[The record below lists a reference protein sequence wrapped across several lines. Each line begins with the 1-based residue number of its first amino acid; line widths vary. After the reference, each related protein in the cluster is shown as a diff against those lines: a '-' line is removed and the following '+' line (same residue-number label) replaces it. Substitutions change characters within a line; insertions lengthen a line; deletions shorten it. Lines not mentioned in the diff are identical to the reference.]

1 MSNKFFVDSMFVS
14 YIKGIPSNER
24 IPYLQGESLTQE
36 IVNRLIDQILSGI
49 VCSVQL
55 DDETKENSLVADFR
69 EGWST
74 VYIVKECEN
83 YYEFVNDQFPTCET
97 QLNITGDGP
106 RKKNVCWPLAA
117 WTSFRPYRI
126 LPNISYAGFWMIGL
140 QRKM

>member
-1 MSNKFFVDSMFVS
+1 MGNKFFAESLFVS

-36 IVNRLIDQILSGI
+36 IVNRLTDQILSGI

-55 DDETKENSLVADFR
+55 DDETKENSLIADFR

-106 RKKNVCWPLAA
+106 TPQKHA
-117 WTSFRPYRI
+117 TED
-126 LPNISYAGFWMIGL
+126 L
-140 QRKM
+140 QLMAEIIIHFMQTGMVYPDCTWEHTIH